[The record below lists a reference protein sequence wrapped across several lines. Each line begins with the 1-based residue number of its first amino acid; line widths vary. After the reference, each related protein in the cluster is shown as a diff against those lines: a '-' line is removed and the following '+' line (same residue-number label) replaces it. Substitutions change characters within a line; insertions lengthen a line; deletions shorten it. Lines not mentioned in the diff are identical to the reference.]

1 MASTVFMG
9 GRDNGPAMTKL
20 WGAVIGANRI
30 GAQHLILRASAWKT
44 LRGLSAKHAGED
56 RVDVLEVVVEI
67 KQRFERLCVEHA

>member
-9 GRDNGPAMTKL
+9 GPDNGPAMTKL

-30 GAQHLILRASAWKT
+30 GARHLLLRASAWDPSC
-44 LRGLSAKHAGED
+44 RLSAEDAGED

-67 KQRFERLCVEHA
+67 EQRFERLCIEHA